1 MNQPFVD
8 TFGRTHDNLR
18 ISVTDRCNIRCFY
31 CMPADNVE
39 FMPKEHLLSFE
50 EIEHFIKVVVQRGVK
65 KIRLTGGEPLVR
77 RDLHKLVSQIALIPE
92 IEDIGLT
99 TNGILLAEQAQA
111 LFDAGLRRINISLD
125 ALDPVK
131 FKEVTRREGY
141 EKVIEGIE
149 AAQRVGFKPV
159 KVNAVSIKGL
169 TEDQIIPFG
178 RLARET
184 GVEIRF
190 IEFMPLDAD
199 AAWQRDKVLF
209 ARDIIDRLEAEFGTL
224 KPLGQVDPSAPAT
237 DFEFADGLGR
247 IGIIASVSQP
257 FCGKCNRFR
266 LTADGKIR
274 NCLFSLEETD
284 IKELLRSGASDQ
296 DILSAVEQSI
306 TAKKEG
312 HEINSAKFIQPDR
325 PMHSIGG

>member
-1 MNQPFVD
+1 M
-8 TFGRTHDNLR
+8 
-18 ISVTDRCNIRCFY
+18 
-31 CMPADNVE
+31 
-39 FMPKEHLLSFE
+39 
-50 EIEHFIKVVVQRGVK
+50 
-65 KIRLTGGEPLVR
+65 
-77 RDLHKLVSQIALIPE
+77 
-92 IEDIGLT
+92 
-99 TNGILLAEQAQA
+99 
-111 LFDAGLRRINISLD
+111 
-125 ALDPVK
+125 
-131 FKEVTRREGY
+131 
-141 EKVIEGIE
+141 IEGIE